1 MKNRSLILFPLLFIF
16 VVTATFQ
23 GNAFPISSTAFI
35 YSPQGT
41 PTSPVQRLRMNLYEV
56 RTSSKNILIDGTL
69 SEYAPNYSNNL
80 DGMDA
85 RKLANYGLNISIL
98 RENTNIIIERRHC
111 IESTDTI
118 SFKMWGT
125 QKKTYQFEFIANS
138 FDPRLECTLEDRYL
152 HTKTLIL
159 FNDSTKVKF
168 DVNND
173 AGSSDALRFRVIF
186 NLRAGAALPITFTS
200 LQTQNQLNF
209 VQLSWQT
216 QNEVNVEKY
225 IVERSGDGHSFLSVG
240 DVVARNAT
248 SNSYQWLDR
257 FPLANNYYR
266 VRGIEKDGNSRL
278 STIVRAKAASAQ
290 KITIFP
296 NPATVNNLNLQ
307 MINQPAGRY
316 YVKLINRS
324 GQVLMT
330 QAFSFDGSSA
340 NVPVK
345 ATCHVEK
352 GLYYLEVTLPSGEA
366 RVLNLLL

>member
-1 MKNRSLILFPLLFIF
+1 MKTRLLFLFPLLFSF

-23 GNAFPISSTAFI
+23 GNAFPISATAFS
-35 YSPQGT
+35 YSPEGT

-56 RTSSKNILIDGTL
+56 KTNSKKTLIDGTL

-98 RENTNIIIERRHC
+98 RENTNIIIERRRC
-111 IESTDTI
+111 VESTDTI
-118 SFKMWGT
+118 SFKIWGT
-125 QKKTYQFEFIANS
+125 QKRTYQFEFIANS
-138 FDPRLECTLEDRYL
+138 FDPRLECVLEDRYL
-152 HTKTLIL
+152 HTKTSIL

-200 LQTQNQLNF
+200 LQAQNQLNF

-216 QNEVNVEKY
+216 QNEVNVAKY
-225 IVERSGDGHSFLSVG
+225 IVERSGDGHTFSAAGEVI
-240 DVVARNAT
+240 ARNAM

-257 FPLANNYYR
+257 FPLPNNYYR

-278 STIVRAKAASAQ
+278 STIVRTKAASEQ

-324 GQVLMT
+324 GQVLMMK
-330 QAFSFDGSSA
+330 AFSFDGFSA
-340 NVPVK
+340 NVPLK
-345 ATCHVEK
+345 TPGAMQK

-366 RVLNLLL
+366 QILNLLL

>member
-1 MKNRSLILFPLLFIF
+1 MKNPFLFPFLLLFLC
-16 VVTATFQ
+16 VVSATFQ
-23 GNAFPISSTAFI
+23 GNAFPVSSTAFR

-56 RTSSKNILIDGTL
+56 KTNSKKTLIDGTL
-69 SEYAPNYSNNL
+69 SEYAPTYSNNL

-98 RENTNIIIERRHC
+98 RENTNIIIERRRC

-118 SFKMWGT
+118 SFKMWGA
-125 QKKTYQFEFIANS
+125 QKRTYQFEFVANS

-152 HTKTLIL
+152 HTKTPIL

-173 AGSSDALRFRVIF
+173 AGSSDAMRFRVLF

-200 LQTQNQLNF
+200 LQAQNQHNF

-225 IVERSGDGHSFLSVG
+225 IVERSGDGHSFSPLGEVG
-240 DVVARNAT
+240 ARNAM

-257 FPLANNYYR
+257 FPLTNNYYR
-266 VRGIEKDGNSRL
+266 IRGIEKDGNSRV
-278 STIVRAKAASAQ
+278 STIVRTKAAGEQ

-296 NPATVNNLNLQ
+296 NPATFTNLNLQ
-307 MINQPAGRY
+307 MVNQPAGKY
-316 YVKLINRS
+316 HVKLINHS
-324 GQVLMT
+324 GQVVLT
-330 QAFSFDGSSA
+330 KEFSFDGYNGKIPVTTIG
-340 NVPVK
+340 NVP
-345 ATCHVEK
+345 K
-352 GLYYLEVTLPSGEA
+352 GLYYLEVQLPGGEA
-366 RVLNLLL
+366 QVLNVLL